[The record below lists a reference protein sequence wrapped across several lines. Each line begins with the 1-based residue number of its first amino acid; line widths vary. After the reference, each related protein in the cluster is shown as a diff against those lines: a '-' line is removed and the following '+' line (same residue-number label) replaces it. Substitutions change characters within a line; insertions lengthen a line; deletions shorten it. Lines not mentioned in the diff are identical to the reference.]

1 MTTRPQFRP
10 QFRAQFRTL
19 FRPLIRT
26 LAACVLAGA
35 AAAPLAA
42 QADNLHD
49 LRIGLAADVTSM
61 DPHWNNAGPNNAM
74 ALHIFESLVFLDKN
88 GRYTP
93 GLATSWKAVDANT
106 WEIKLRPGVKWS
118 DGTPFTGED
127 VKASIARPARL
138 TNSPGPFTSYTKSIT
153 DVQIVDPLTVRLK
166 LSIPNYASIPNDLNS
181 LPIIPKKVA
190 DAVQA
195 DFDGGRAMI
204 GTGPFLFDHFTR
216 GQEIVLKKN
225 PNYWGGPSH
234 GSQWDKVTFRIITD
248 NAARTAALLAG
259 DVDVVEAVPA
269 ADVPRIQQNKAFHLE
284 QQVSWRTLF
293 WQMDQSR
300 DASPFITDRAGKP
313 LAKNPFKDRRVR
325 EAVALAINRDAIVT
339 RVLEGQGVVAS
350 SIVSPQIFGHPGGK
364 PIPYDP
370 EGAKKLLAQAGY
382 PNGFGLTLHATNNR
396 YLNDA
401 QVAQTTAQL
410 LTRVGIQT
418 KVETLPV
425 AAYFSRARQGEFSFM
440 MLGWGS
446 VAADVALRSILGTPN
461 PQTGYGTWNWGRYSN
476 PALDKLVQA
485 SLSTVSSDQAHEQAA
500 KAAARFAQDDYA
512 IIPSHH
518 QLATWAMRKGIR
530 YEARTDE
537 WSLAHLFTRQ

>member
-1 MTTRPQFRP
+1 MNPRPLL
-10 QFRAQFRTL
+10 RA
-19 FRPLIRT
+19 LIRT
-26 LAACVLAGA
+26 VAACVLAGA
-35 AAAPLAA
+35 AATPLAA
-42 QADNLHD
+42 RADD

-88 GRYTP
+88 GRYAP
-93 GLATSWKAVDANT
+93 GLATAWKAVDANT

-127 VKASIARPARL
+127 VKASIERPARL

-153 DVQIVDPLTVRLK
+153 GVQIVDPLTVRLK

-190 DAVQA
+190 NATQA
-195 DFDGGRAMI
+195 DFDAGRAMI

-225 PNYWGGPSH
+225 PSYWGHAPL
-234 GSQWDKVTFRIITD
+234 WDKVTFKIITD

-269 ADVPRIQQNKAFHLE
+269 ADVPRIRQNKAFHLE

-382 PNGFGLTLHATNNR
+382 PDGFGLTLHATNNR

-476 PALDKLVQA
+476 PELDKLVQA
-485 SLSTVSSDQAHEQAA
+485 SLSTVSGDQAHEQAA
-500 KAAARFAQDDYA
+500 KAAARFAQNDYA
-512 IIPSHH
+512 IIASHH

>member
-1 MTTRPQFRP
+1 MTTRPLFGGP
-10 QFRAQFRTL
+10 IRA
-19 FRPLIRT
+19 LIRSM
-26 LAACVLAGA
+26 AACALA
-35 AAAPLAA
+35 AAASVPMAA
-42 QADNLHD
+42 RADD
-49 LRIGLAADVTSM
+49 LRIGLSADVTSM
-61 DPHWNNAGPNNAM
+61 DPQWNNAGPNNAM

-93 GLATSWKAVDANT
+93 GLATSWKAIDPNT
-106 WEIKLRPGVKWS
+106 WEIKLRPNVKWS

-127 VKASIARPARL
+127 VKASIERPARL

-153 DVQIVDPLTVRLK
+153 EVQIVDPLTVRLK
-166 LSIPNYASIPNDLNS
+166 VSIPNYASIPNDLNS

-190 DAVQA
+190 DASQA
-195 DFDGGRAMI
+195 DFDAGKAMI
-204 GTGPFLFDHFTR
+204 GTGPFVFDHFTR

-225 PNYWGGPSH
+225 PGYWGRAP
-234 GSQWDKVTFRIITD
+234 QWDKVTFKIITD
-248 NAARTAALLAG
+248 NAARTAALLSG

-269 ADVPRIQQNKAFHLE
+269 ADVPRIKQNPKFHLE
-284 QQVSWRTLF
+284 QQVSWRTIF

-300 DASPFITDRAGKP
+300 DASPFITDKAGKP

-325 EAVALAINRDAIVT
+325 EAVALAINRDAIVS

-364 PIPYDP
+364 IGYDP
-370 EGAKKLLAQAGY
+370 DRAKKLLAEAGY

-401 QVAQTTAQL
+401 QVAQTTVQL
-410 LTRVGIQT
+410 LTRIGIQT

-461 PQTGYGTWNWGRYSN
+461 AETGYGTWNWGRYSN
-476 PALDKLVQA
+476 PQLDKLVQT

-500 KAAARFAQDDYA
+500 KTAARFAQTDYA

-537 WSLAHLFTRQ
+537 WSLAWLFTKQ

>member
-1 MTTRPQFRP
+1 MTTRPLLCVP
-10 QFRAQFRTL
+10 IRA
-19 FRPLIRT
+19 LIRSF
-26 LAACVLAGA
+26 AAGALA
-35 AAAPLAA
+35 AAAAMPFAA
-42 QADNLHD
+42 QADD
-49 LRIGLAADVTSM
+49 LRIGLSADVTSM
-61 DPHWNNAGPNNAM
+61 DPQWNNAGPNNAM

-93 GLATSWKAVDANT
+93 GLATSWKPVDANT
-106 WEIKLRPGVKWS
+106 WEIKLRPNVKWS
-118 DGTPFTGED
+118 DGTPCTGED
-127 VKASIARPARL
+127 VKASIERPARL

-153 DVQIVDPLTVRLK
+153 EVQIVDPLTVRLK
-166 LSIPNYASIPNDLNS
+166 LSTPNYASIPNDLNS

-190 DAVQA
+190 NAPQA
-195 DFDGGRAMI
+195 DFDAGRAMI

-225 PNYWGGPSH
+225 PHYWGRVP
-234 GSQWDKVTFRIITD
+234 QWDKVTFKIITD
-248 NAARTAALLAG
+248 NAARTAALLSG

-269 ADVPRIQQNKAFHLE
+269 ADVPRIKQDAKFHLE
-284 QQVSWRTLF
+284 QQVSWRTIF

-300 DASPFITDRAGKP
+300 DVSPFVTDKSGKP
-313 LAKNPFKDRRVR
+313 LAKNPLKDHRVR
-325 EAVALAINRDAIVT
+325 EAIALAINRDAIVS

-364 PIPYDP
+364 PIAYDP
-370 EGAKKLLAQAGY
+370 ARAKKLLAEAGY
-382 PNGFGLTLHATNNR
+382 PDGFGLTLHATNNR

-410 LTRVGIQT
+410 LTRIGIQT

-461 PQTGYGTWNWGRYSN
+461 AQTGYGSWNWGRYSN
-476 PALDKLVQA
+476 PELDKLVQT
-485 SLSTVSSDQAHEQAA
+485 SLSTVSSEQAHEQAA
-500 KAAARFAQDDYA
+500 KTAARFAQTDYA

-537 WSLAHLFTRQ
+537 WSLAWLFTKQ

>member
-1 MTTRPQFRP
+1 MTTRPLLCVP
-10 QFRAQFRTL
+10 IRA
-19 FRPLIRT
+19 LIRSF
-26 LAACVLAGA
+26 AAGALA
-35 AAAPLAA
+35 AAAAMPFAA
-42 QADNLHD
+42 QADD
-49 LRIGLAADVTSM
+49 LRIGLSADVTSM
-61 DPHWNNAGPNNAM
+61 DPQWNNAGPNNAM

-93 GLATSWKAVDANT
+93 GLATSWKPVDANA
-106 WEIKLRPGVKWS
+106 WEIKLRPNVKWS

-127 VKASIARPARL
+127 VKASIERPARL

-153 DVQIVDPLTVRLK
+153 EVQIVDPLTVRLK
-166 LSIPNYASIPNDLNS
+166 LSTPNYARIPNDLNS

-190 DAVQA
+190 NAPQA
-195 DFDGGRAMI
+195 DFDAGRAMI
-204 GTGPFLFDHFTR
+204 GTGPFLFDHYTR

-225 PNYWGGPSH
+225 PHYWGRVP
-234 GSQWDKVTFRIITD
+234 QWDKVTFKIITD
-248 NAARTAALLAG
+248 NAARTAALLSG

-269 ADVPRIQQNKAFHLE
+269 ADVPRIKQDAKFHLE
-284 QQVSWRTLF
+284 QQVSWRTIF

-300 DASPFITDRAGKP
+300 DVSPFVTDKSGKP
-313 LAKNPFKDRRVR
+313 LAKNPLKDHRVR
-325 EAVALAINRDAIVT
+325 EAIALAINRDAIVS

-364 PIPYDP
+364 PIAYDP
-370 EGAKKLLAQAGY
+370 ARAKKLLAEAG
-382 PNGFGLTLHATNNR
+382 TNNR

-410 LTRVGIQT
+410 LTRIGIQT

-461 PQTGYGTWNWGRYSN
+461 AQTGYGSWNWGRYSN
-476 PALDKLVQA
+476 PELDKLVQT
-485 SLSTVSSDQAHEQAA
+485 SLSTVSSEQAHEQAA
-500 KAAARFAQDDYA
+500 KTAARFAQTDYA

-537 WSLAHLFTRQ
+537 WSLAWLFTKQ